1 MLFLFQLQCI
11 SSRHNSHRKSSS
23 IVRRDTS
30 ENGKKNEEL
39 HDPRYDRQ
47 FEKLIQFAPDYNIH
61 EHPAPKNGTPLD
73 VDFQI
78 NLRNLLEVNEVSQI
92 CTLETTIRM
101 FWLDERVSIQ
111 PALLKNNSETEYI
124 TLNPK
129 AADNFWIPDIFVDQA
144 KALRIPTYFVRPAS
158 IRVYNNSKIRYA
170 TRVNFDVACKMEFH
184 QYPTDMQT
192 CEIKLESF
200 GYTSKQMRFKWMSGN
215 NINQNISLPQFD
227 LDVKLGDNYA
237 TDYYELAYPGV
248 IMRIILKRKISFH
261 LVQTY
266 VPSSIFVCLAW
277 LSVFVPPE
285 QVPGRVTMTMT
296 TLLTLTAMFGSVR
309 SNVPRVSYISLLDI
323 WMFMC
328 IVFVFIVIIHF
339 VVVISLLRYGHKKAA
354 EAVEIVGALLVP
366 ILFITFNVFYWLNLL
381 RHTKDNN
388 MPRDEKFDWN

>member
-30 ENGKKNEEL
+30 EIGKKNEEL

-200 GYTSKQMRFKWMSGN
+200 GYTSKQMRFKWMSG
-215 NINQNISLPQFD
+215 
-227 LDVKLGDNYA
+227 K
-237 TDYYELAYPGV
+237 
-248 IMRIILKRKISFH
+248 KI
-261 LVQTY
+261 
-266 VPSSIFVCLAW
+266 
-277 LSVFVPPE
+277 
-285 QVPGRVTMTMT
+285 
-296 TLLTLTAMFGSVR
+296 
-309 SNVPRVSYISLLDI
+309 
-323 WMFMC
+323 
-328 IVFVFIVIIHF
+328 
-339 VVVISLLRYGHKKAA
+339 
-354 EAVEIVGALLVP
+354 
-366 ILFITFNVFYWLNLL
+366 FYN
-381 RHTKDNN
+381 
-388 MPRDEKFDWN
+388 